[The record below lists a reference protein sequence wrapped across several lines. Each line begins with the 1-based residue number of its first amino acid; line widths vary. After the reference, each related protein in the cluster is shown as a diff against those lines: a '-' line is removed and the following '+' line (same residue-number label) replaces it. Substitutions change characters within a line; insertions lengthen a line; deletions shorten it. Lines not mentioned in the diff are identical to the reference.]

1 MMVLAYEWKKL
12 MIGQRGLACLLA
24 ALASR
29 RERGHHGSESRPCRS
44 AGTLLQRPHLG

>member
-24 ALASR
+24 ALVGYNLPKGKRARTGSR
-29 RERGHHGSESRPCRS
+29 RRK
-44 AGTLLQRPHLG
+44 